1 MSEIP
6 PLSVQVQ
13 VDASGVAGGVTK
25 ATQGIA
31 KIGASAGKLQGS
43 LGSLKTTIIGV
54 LGGNLLTTGIMTFVN
69 EINGAKNEVK
79 ALETE
84 TVRLNMA
91 LSNVGVT
98 SAAAQESIVASA
110 DAFYQLGFQGSEV
123 INALGTLVTA
133 TGDVEQSQKLLAM
146 SADFARHKQIG
157 IASAAQILQ
166 RATMGNARAFKQMG
180 ISLDENLPKNQAIA
194 KAFDELNAK
203 IGGSAIAYTETFSGR
218 VAVLKEKMGNLFETI
233 GMYVLPVLSAF
244 IGYISENGTA
254 LLVYGGIVLAVAT
267 AVKTYGIVTAAV
279 KSVQQ
284 AYAFWT
290 YAQTASTSVLTFA
303 VHGLNAA
310 MRANP
315 IGFFVTALML
325 LGAAF
330 VWAWNKFDWFRK
342 GIVTG
347 IQMIVKGFGYLIGG
361 IAKLMRAMSYIP
373 GMGFLKGMADGVD
386 KFAVS
391 IGNFS
396 ESLDSLA
403 DKKVKLPGL
412 SGFTMPGGT
421 TGITAGNGV
430 PGDTTGNKGGG
441 STSTVVQNI
450 VVYASNTNDI
460 ERKMAKAAKQGVPI
474 GKKP

>member
-6 PLSVQVQ
+6 PLSVRVQ
-13 VDASGVAGGVTK
+13 VDASGVASGVAK
-25 ATQGIA
+25 ANQGLA
-31 KIGASAGKLQGS
+31 NIGSQAGKLQGS
-43 LGSLKTTIIGV
+43 LGSLKTTILGV

-79 ALETE
+79 QLEVE
-84 TVRLNMA
+84 TTRLNMA

-98 SAAAQESIVASA
+98 SAKAQGDILAAA
-110 DAFYQLGFQGSEV
+110 DSFYQLGFQGSEV
-123 INALGTLVTA
+123 INAMGTLVTA

-157 IASAAQILQ
+157 IGSAAQILQ
-166 RATMGNARAFKQMG
+166 RATMGNAKAFKQMG
-180 ISLDENLPKNQAIA
+180 ISLDENLPKNKAIA

-244 IGYISENGTA
+244 IGYISTNGTA
-254 LLVYGGIVLAVAT
+254 LMVYGGIVLAVMGIL
-267 AVKTYGIVTAAV
+267 KTYAVVTAAV

-290 YAQTASTSVLTFA
+290 YAQAASTNVFKFA
-303 VHGLNAA
+303 MYGLNAA
-310 MRANP
+310 IKANP
-315 IGFFVTALML
+315 IGFFVGLLML
-325 LGAAF
+325 LGTAF

-347 IQMIVKGFGYLIGG
+347 IQLIVKGFGYLIGG

-391 IGNFS
+391 IGEFS
-396 ESLDSLA
+396 KSLDSLA
-403 DKKVKLPGL
+403 DKKIKTPSLT
-412 SGFTMPGGT
+412 GFTVPGEKTGVVAGVGVPTT
-421 TGITAGNGV
+421 TG
-430 PGDTTGNKGGG
+430 GGG
-441 STSTVVQNI
+441 KTTIQNI
-450 VVYASNTNDI
+450 TVYASNTNDI
-460 ERKMAKAAKQGVPI
+460 ERKMAKAAKNGVPA
-474 GKKP
+474 GSK